1 VRGET
6 ARSDSQIH
14 KASCQDARMM
24 AVVTQLAAAVLPT
37 FAARQRPERTNSR
50 LSGAGRSWRSL
61 DASPRQDSV
70 NSGKEDHERSP
81 KARVPAKA
89 SRLTMFCRVP
99 SCQSSQGNFS
109 IWKESQRR
117 PIARSL
123 PRSPPAK
130 WSSPGDGTV
139 MDCYRRVG
147 SQRLSPRGSS
157 RET

>member
-1 VRGET
+1 MRGET
-6 ARSDSQIH
+6 ARFDSQIH

-37 FAARQRPERTNSR
+37 FAERQRPERTSR
-50 LSGAGRSWRSL
+50 RSSGAAQSWRSL
-61 DASPRQDSV
+61 DASPWRGST
-70 NSGKEDHERSP
+70 NSGTAAFRRSP
-81 KARVPAKA
+81 KARVPSKA
-89 SRLTMFCRVP
+89 SLLTTFCRVP

-109 IWKESQRR
+109 IWKRSQRR